1 MTSGGSAVLGLS
13 TRLLPGTLASKFQQA
28 GEVGFDALCLDQ
40 TELEGAQ
47 PEDLA
52 TLIEGFGVPVQALEA
67 GFSLEDLG
75 AGDDGAGLNTAPLR
89 AAFATCAV
97 LDIPVLVLPTGRA
110 GAEPDWVTLAALA
123 DRYRTKLAILPT
135 PGSTVLADETAM
147 AAMLAAVPEPRLGL
161 ALNAAHVLHDG
172 AQPARLRG
180 LPGERIHHVQLVD
193 AAGDSTQ
200 RPADLLPGQGDLNL
214 AALVRL
220 LARSGYSGPWCLTR
234 NTGPDAV
241 PSASTSRPQPQS
253 AARDGYRALVALLD
267 DVARTAPDFARPQP
281 MLPDRVYPKGL
292 EFIEFATDEAGREPL
307 VQQLEALCFRLERR
321 HVSKAV
327 ELWRQGGVNIV
338 INTEPAQRPPSDA
351 HKSHPRVSEIGLR
364 VSDSRQT
371 VKRAAMLGA
380 PVHESIV
387 AEGELE
393 LPAVKGVGGSIVHF
407 IDEQSDLHRVWDI
420 EFNPVTKTRA
430 IQPCGLRRIDHVSQT
445 MPLDEMQSWLTYY
458 TSTFE
463 MEKTA
468 LTGVADPSGPIL
480 SQALSS
486 PAGEVRLNLNGAA
499 AQRTFADSFLEQGMT
514 AGVQHIAFATDDIFE
529 TAERLQQTGLE
540 RLRID
545 GGYYTAL
552 QQHFG
557 LDSAA
562 LARLQHHSILYDRH
576 GEGEYFQLYCRP
588 IFNGFFFEIVERR
601 GGYPGYGARNASV
614 RLAAQVEQQSHTTG
628 QRGQATP

>member
-1 MTSGGSAVLGLS
+1 
-13 TRLLPGTLASKFQQA
+13 
-28 GEVGFDALCLDQ
+28 
-40 TELEGAQ
+40 
-47 PEDLA
+47 
-52 TLIEGFGVPVQALEA
+52 
-67 GFSLEDLG
+67 
-75 AGDDGAGLNTAPLR
+75 
-89 AAFATCAV
+89 
-97 LDIPVLVLPTGRA
+97 
-110 GAEPDWVTLAALA
+110 
-123 DRYRTKLAILPT
+123 

-338 INTEPAQRPPSDA
+338 VNTEPAQRTPSDA

-430 IQPCGLRRIDHVSQT
+430 TQPCGLRRIDHVSQT

>member
-1 MTSGGSAVLGLS
+1 MTSNGCAVLGLS

-28 GEVGFDALCLDQ
+28 GEVGFDGLCLDQ
-40 TELEGAQ
+40 AELEGVRTD
-47 PEDLA
+47 DLA
-52 TLIEGFGVPVQALEA
+52 GLIERFCVPVQALEA

-75 AGDDGAGLNTAPLR
+75 AGDDGAGLNTEPLR
-89 AAFATCAV
+89 EAFAACAV

-110 GAEPDWVTLAALA
+110 GAEPDWATLAALA
-123 DRYRTKLAILPT
+123 DRYRTKLALLAT
-135 PGSTVLADETAM
+135 PGSAVLANEVAM

-193 AAGDSTQ
+193 AAGDSTE
-200 RPADLLPGQGDLNL
+200 RPEDLLPGQGDLNL

-234 NTGPDAV
+234 NTNPDAS
-241 PSASTSRPQPQS
+241 PSATPTRPQS

-281 MLPDRVYPKGL
+281 MLPDRVYPRGL
-292 EFIEFATDEAGREPL
+292 EFIEFATDEAARGLL

-327 ELWRQGGVNIV
+327 ELWRQGGINIV

-351 HKSHPRVSEIGLR
+351 HKSRPRVSEIGLR

-430 IQPCGLRRIDHVSQT
+430 TQPCGLRRIDHLSQT

-468 LTGVADPSGPIL
+468 LTGVADPYGPIL

-540 RLRID
+540 RLHID

-562 LARLQHHSILYDRH
+562 LARLQQHSILYDRD

-614 RLAAQVEQQSHTTG
+614 RLAAQVEQQSQTKG

>member
-40 TELEGAQ
+40 TELEGVE

-52 TLIEGFGVPVQALEA
+52 TLIERFGVPVQALEA

-75 AGDDGAGLNTAPLR
+75 AGDDGAGLNTEPLR

-110 GAEPDWVTLAALA
+110 GAEPDWAALAALLTA
-123 DRYRTKLAILPT
+123 TAPSWRFYD
-135 PGSTVLADETAM
+135 PGSAVLADETAM

-193 AAGDSTQ
+193 AAGDSAQ
-200 RPADLLPGQGDLNL
+200 RPEDLLPGQGDLNL

-220 LARSGYSGPWCLTR
+220 LARSGYSGPWYLTR

-241 PSASTSRPQPQS
+241 SSAPTSRPQPQS

-351 HKSHPRVSEIGLR
+351 HKSRPRVSEIGLR

-430 IQPCGLRRIDHVSQT
+430 TQPCGLRRIDHVSQT

-562 LARLQHHSILYDRH
+562 LARLQHHSILYDRD

-614 RLAAQVEQQSHTTG
+614 RLAAQVEQQSQTTG

>member
-52 TLIEGFGVPVQALEA
+52 TLIERFGVPVQALEA

-75 AGDDGAGLNTAPLR
+75 AGDDGAGLNTEPLR

-110 GAEPDWVTLAALA
+110 GAEPDWAALAALA

-135 PGSTVLADETAM
+135 PGSAVLADETAM

-193 AAGDSTQ
+193 AAGDSAQ
-200 RPADLLPGQGDLNL
+200 RPEDLLPGQGDLNL

-241 PSASTSRPQPQS
+241 SSAPTSRPQPQS

-351 HKSHPRVSEIGLR
+351 HKSRPRVSEIGLR

-430 IQPCGLRRIDHVSQT
+430 TQPCGLRRIDHVSQT

-562 LARLQHHSILYDRH
+562 LARLQHHSILYDRD

-614 RLAAQVEQQSHTTG
+614 RLAAQVEQQSQTTG

>member
-1 MTSGGSAVLGLS
+1 MTSDGSAVLGLS

-40 TELEGAQ
+40 AELEGAQ

-52 TLIEGFGVPVQALEA
+52 TLIERFGVPVRAPEA
-67 GFSLEDLG
+67 GFSIEDLC
-75 AGDDGAGLNTAPLR
+75 AGGDGAALKTEALR
-89 AAFATCAV
+89 EAFATCAV
-97 LDIPVLVLPTGRA
+97 LDIPVLVLPTGRT
-110 GAEPDWVTLAALA
+110 GAEPDWAVLAALA

-135 PGSTVLADETAM
+135 PGSTILADE
-147 AAMLAAVPEPRLGL
+147 AAMVAMLEAVPEPRLGL
-161 ALNAAHVLHDG
+161 ALNAALALRDG
-172 AQPARLRG
+172 AQAARLRG

-193 AAGDSTQ
+193 AAGDNTR
-200 RPADLLPGQGDLNL
+200 RPEDLLPGQGDLNL
-214 AALVRL
+214 AAFVRL
-220 LARSGYSGPWCLTR
+220 LARSGYSGPWYLTR

-241 PSASTSRPQPQS
+241 LSPATSRPRPQS

-267 DVARTAPDFARPQP
+267 DVARTAPDFVRPQP
-281 MLPDRVYPKGL
+281 TLPDRVYPKGL
-292 EFIEFATDEAGREPL
+292 EFIEFATDQAGRDPL

-338 INTEPAQRPPSDA
+338 VNTEPAQRPSA
-351 HKSHPRVSEIGLR
+351 GAQSGRPRVSEIGLR
-364 VSDSRQT
+364 VSDSLQT

-430 IQPCGLRRIDHVSQT
+430 TQPCGLRRIDHVSQT

-499 AQRTFADSFLEQGMT
+499 SQRTFADSFLEQGMT

-545 GGYYTAL
+545 SGYYSAL
-552 QQHFG
+552 QRHYS
-557 LDSAA
+557 LDSAT
-562 LARLQHHSILYDRH
+562 LARLQHHSILYDRD

-614 RLAAQVEQQSHTTG
+614 RLAAQVEQQRQTTG